1 MLKDTERRRPNLAS
15 DISWR
20 PYQGP
25 GGEGYATAYPAKSLG
40 STRDRPPRSMG
51 SATGRRMSVGAPA
64 NLNGRQSMQTD
75 IQDGMIIERTTEV
88 SVQYHERQYEDGVL
102 LLHQGARVM

>member
-1 MLKDTERRRPNLAS
+1 
-15 DISWR
+15 
-20 PYQGP
+20 
-25 GGEGYATAYPAKSLG
+25 
-40 STRDRPPRSMG
+40 
-51 SATGRRMSVGAPA
+51 MSVGAPA

>member
-1 MLKDTERRRPNLAS
+1 
-15 DISWR
+15 
-20 PYQGP
+20 
-25 GGEGYATAYPAKSLG
+25 
-40 STRDRPPRSMG
+40 MG